1 MTPAL
6 LQSVAIY
13 TLGADPISQVVNQKW
28 SASED
33 GTWIWSAHIGNLLLA
48 GLLTVGVLWFA
59 ASKIKTGPESEGASR
74 YVTRN
79 KFAHFI
85 EMIICYIRDEVL
97 KPFLGKRT
105 GKFLPILLSLFFF
118 ILINNLLGLIPI
130 SKTLWLIFP
139 EWKKEHILP
148 VGMTAT
154 QNIFVTAG
162 LALIAFI
169 VINLAGIRELGIG
182 GYLKHLT
189 ADSPPFI
196 WPLIIPIEIAST
208 FIKPIALAIRLFANM
223 TAGHILMV
231 VLFSFAASG
240 IMFVANLDPSKSVG
254 VGMRGIGAVIT
265 LASFIGAVGIFF
277 LELLVAFIQAFVF
290 TFLTTVFISQLEHHD
305 EHGHDDAHHHGHEH
319 AHA

>member
-1 MTPAL
+1 MNPAL
-6 LQSVAIY
+6 F
-13 TLGADPISQVVNQKW
+13 TLAADPISQVVNQGW
-28 SASED
+28 WAASD
-33 GTWIWSAHIGNLLLA
+33 GTWLWSAHMGNLVLA
-48 GLLTVGVLWFA
+48 GLLTVGMLWFA
-59 ASKIKTGPESEGASR
+59 SSHIKTGPAALGSAR

-85 EMIICYIRDEVL
+85 EVIICYLRDEVFQ
-97 KPFLGKRT
+97 PFLGKRT
-105 GKFLPILLSLFFF
+105 YKFLPILLSLFFF
-118 ILINNLLGLIPI
+118 ILINNLLGLVPI
-130 SKTLWLIFP
+130 SKALWLLFP
-139 EWKKEHILP
+139 DWKANHILP

-154 QNIFVTAG
+154 QNLFVTAA
-162 LALIAFI
+162 LAFIAFI
-169 VINLAGIRELGIG
+169 IVNIAGIRELGIG

-189 ADSPPFI
+189 ADAPPFI

-240 IMFVANLDPSKSVG
+240 VAFLVNLDASQPVG
-254 VGMRGIGAVIT
+254 PAMRGIGLVIT
-265 LASFIGAVGIFF
+265 LASYIGAVGIFF

-305 EHGHDDAHHHGHEH
+305 EHGHDDASHHGHEH

>member
-1 MTPAL
+1 MMPDL
-6 LQSVAIY
+6 L
-13 TLGADPISQVVNQKW
+13 TLAADPISQVVNQRW
-28 SASED
+28 SVGGD
-33 GTWIWSAHIGNLLLA
+33 GTWYWSAHIGNLLLS
-48 GLLTVGVLWFA
+48 GILTVALLWFA
-59 ASKIKTGPESEGASR
+59 ASKIKTGPESEGAAR

-79 KFAHFI
+79 KLAHFI
-85 EMIICYIRDEVL
+85 EVIICYIRDEVL

-105 GKFLPILLSLFFF
+105 NKFLPILLSIFFF

-148 VGMTAT
+148 LGMTAT
-154 QNIFVTAG
+154 QNLFVTAG

-169 VINLAGIRELGIG
+169 IINAAGIKELGIG

-189 ADSPPFI
+189 AETPPVL
-196 WPLIIPIEIAST
+196 WPLMIPIEIAST

-240 IMFVANLDPSKSVG
+240 VMLLIGDTSAGLKGVG
-254 VGMRGIGAVIT
+254 VLVT
-265 LASFIGAVGIFF
+265 LASFVGATGIFF

-290 TFLTTVFISQLEHHD
+290 TFLTTVFISQLEHHEHHD
-305 EHGHDDAHHHGHEH
+305 EHGHADASHHGHEH

>member
-1 MTPAL
+1 MNL
-6 LQSVAIY
+6 LLA
-13 TLGADPISQVVNQKW
+13 ADPISQVVNQGW
-28 SASED
+28 FIAED
-33 GTWIWSAHIGNLLLA
+33 GTWLWSAHIGNLLLA
-48 GLLTVGVLWFA
+48 MLITVGILWFA
-59 ASKIKTGPESEGASR
+59 STHIKTAPADLGSAR

-85 EMIICYIRDEVL
+85 EVIICYLRDEVFQ
-97 KPFLGKRT
+97 PFLGKRT
-105 GKFLPILLSLFFF
+105 YKFLPILLTLFFF
-118 ILINNLLGLIPI
+118 ILVNNLLGLVPI
-130 SKTLWLIFP
+130 SKALWLIFP
-139 EWKKEHILP
+139 DWKKAHVLP
-148 VGMTAT
+148 IGMTAT
-154 QNIFVTAG
+154 QNLFVTAG
-162 LALIAFI
+162 LAIIAFLL
-169 VINLAGIRELGIG
+169 INLAGIRELGIG

-189 ADSPPFI
+189 AEAPPFI

-240 IMFVANLDPSKSVG
+240 VMFVANLDPRADVG
-254 VGMRGIGAVIT
+254 AGMRGIGLVIT
-265 LASFIGAVGIFF
+265 LASYIGAVGIFF

-305 EHGHDDAHHHGHEH
+305 EHGHDDAHHQGHEH